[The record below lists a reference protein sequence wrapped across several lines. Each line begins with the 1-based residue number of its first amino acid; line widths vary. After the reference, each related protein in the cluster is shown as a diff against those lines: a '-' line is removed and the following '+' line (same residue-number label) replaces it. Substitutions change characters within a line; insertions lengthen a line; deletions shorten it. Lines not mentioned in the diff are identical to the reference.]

1 MPSGN
6 RTVCSVRQ
14 TKRKQIVENEHRHT
28 RQRFKS
34 TQILYLQI
42 SSDWSS
48 VLLCGYYSCNTS
60 SLVSW
65 YSQQRIV
72 ITFPFFFQV
81 FGQLQVSY
89 CRMMTSGSPVNQ
101 MPLAS
106 MVQWRDNTKL
116 HLKPFAGKGPLS
128 VDHSLVQES
137 QSSSQFL
144 SYILN
149 DFVKLLVRQLS

>member
-1 MPSGN
+1 MDKSEISRIFTIQHTTPLTPVQVN
-6 RTVCSVRQ
+6 FLILLHQLQNCTFPIRTTYHQEIGPYCSVRQ

-28 RQRFKS
+28 RHRFKS

-81 FGQLQVSY
+81 FGQLGQQVSY

-101 MPLAS
+101 MPLES
-106 MVQWRDNTKL
+106 IVQW
-116 HLKPFAGKGPLS
+116 
-128 VDHSLVQES
+128 
-137 QSSSQFL
+137 
-144 SYILN
+144 
-149 DFVKLLVRQLS
+149 